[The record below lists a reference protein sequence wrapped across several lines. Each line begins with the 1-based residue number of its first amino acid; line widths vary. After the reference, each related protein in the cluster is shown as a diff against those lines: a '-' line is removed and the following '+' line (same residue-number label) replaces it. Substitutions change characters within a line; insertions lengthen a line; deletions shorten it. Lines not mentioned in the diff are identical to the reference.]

1 MRKTD
6 KGFSLIEILVVVAI
20 FAILAAIAS
29 QSTIFSLRGAR
40 KSDSTIKVR
49 ENLNFAL
56 SIIERQ
62 LRNARAVTPCSGPS
76 ITLSTLNYTDQYGI
90 STSFSCNSII
100 PSGNGYI
107 ASGAGRLT
115 NSDIAITQCYFVCS
129 QESTNL
135 PPSVDVVLT
144 GYNKLTGGAEGS
156 LVTVDTKIMLRIY

>member
-1 MRKTD
+1 MKKTRF
-6 KGFSLIEILVVVAI
+6 GFSLIEILVVVSI
-20 FAILAAIAS
+20 FAILAAIAT
-29 QSTIFSLRGAR
+29 QTTVFSLRGAR

-62 LRNARAVTPCSGPS
+62 LRNARAVSPCPGSSTP
-76 ITLSTLNYTDQYGI
+76 LFTLNYTDQYDI
-90 STSFSCNSII
+90 PTSFSCNNIV
-100 PSGNGYI
+100 PTGNGYI

-129 QESTNL
+129 QSSTNL